1 MRHLLKIKFVD
12 SRVNTHVLASTS
24 VPFTLTTV
32 QVLNLALTNTKQITV
47 RGARRKGEI
56 KRRAPKNLKREKMP
70 GGKNKMD
77 G

>member
-12 SRVNTHVLASTS
+12 SRVNTHILASTS
-24 VPFTLTTV
+24 VPIYTHDG
-32 QVLNLALTNTKQITV
+32 ALTHTKQITV

-70 GGKNKMD
+70 GGKE
-77 G
+77 